1 MGRNMLRGAAS
12 AVVVLGTLVA
22 LPALAGDPAAGQ
34 KVFNKCKVCHTV
46 EAGGKDG
53 VGPNLNGVFGRK
65 SGTKEGF
72 KYSPAM
78 TEAGVTWDEAQI
90 RAYAADPKGKIPGNR
105 MAFAG
110 VKNETEL
117 DDLIAYLKDAT
128 K

>member
-22 LPALAGDPAAGQ
+22 LPALAADPAAGQ

-46 EAGGKDG
+46 EAGGKNG
-53 VGPNLNGVFGRK
+53 VGPNLHGVFGRK
-65 SGTKEGF
+65 AGTKEGF

-78 TEAGVTWDEAQI
+78 SGADVTWDEALI
-90 RAYAADPKGKIPGNR
+90 RKYAADPKAMVPGNR

-110 VKNETEL
+110 IKSETEL
-117 DDLIAYLKDAT
+117 DDLMAYLKEAT

>member
-1 MGRNMLRGAAS
+1 MVRNMLRGAAS
-12 AVVVLGTLVA
+12 AVVVLGTVVA
-22 LPALAGDPAAGQ
+22 VPALAGDPAAGQ

-72 KYSPAM
+72 KYSPAI
-78 TEAGVTWDEAQI
+78 TGDADQI
-90 RAYAADPKGKIPGNR
+90 RAYAADPKGKVPGNR

-110 VKNETEL
+110 IKNETEL
-117 DDLIAYLKDAT
+117 DDLIAYLKEAT